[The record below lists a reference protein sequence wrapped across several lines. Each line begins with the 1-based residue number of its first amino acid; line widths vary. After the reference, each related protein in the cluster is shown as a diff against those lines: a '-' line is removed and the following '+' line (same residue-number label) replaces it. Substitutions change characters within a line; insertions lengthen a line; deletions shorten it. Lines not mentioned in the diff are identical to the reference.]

1 MQNLELERAM
11 PMTTEQEKK
20 TLIPN
25 TEQEKIDTIQELL
38 KSNVSPGEITWAK
51 LRQKCGY
58 EAIWGYSDNQRERE
72 KFKEFIC
79 QLADIEEISN
89 TKCMVKEIYSTPCEI
104 ATKNIDLRIAGN
116 HTGKGFWQ
124 ILTKYALM
132 KLLDNQ
138 IDHSMPPDTKQ
149 TIYLTDS
156 YLSKVVGLVNPNYK
170 NKTAERLFLKE
181 NPTIKMNDIQS
192 MYNHCYP
199 IITQVIRSGLNYL
212 QRNYGGITWRD
223 TYCFCKN
230 SDVSFNCAGVSS
242 NYYADQK
249 DIHRIDAVF
258 KRIVLDEMGLTSQR
272 FVYLHNKQDAF
283 YDRVLSLYNEENGTA
298 YTEWYRTIEI
308 CVTPSQF
315 YSAFDAFETELISY
329 SRLDMEKR
337 KCNERFIQRLEN
349 STKKSYTSAS
359 NKLERYITSLS
370 QDILDFIDMGF
381 YTMEELIQAAH
392 LYKYDDEYLAK
403 QEKCRNNFIALS

>member
-1 MQNLELERAM
+1 
-11 PMTTEQEKK
+11 MTTEQEKK

-329 SRLDMEKR
+329 SRLDMDKR

-392 LYKYDDEYLAK
+392 LYRYDDEYLAK

>member
-1 MQNLELERAM
+1 M

-329 SRLDMEKR
+329 SRLDMDKR

-392 LYKYDDEYLAK
+392 LYRYDDEYLAK

>member
-1 MQNLELERAM
+1 M

-329 SRLDMEKR
+329 SRLDMDKR

>member
-116 HTGKGFWQ
+116 HPGKGFWQ

-359 NKLERYITSLS
+359 NKLERYISSLS

-392 LYKYDDEYLAK
+392 LYRYDDEYLAK